1 MSQFRALN
9 SMPEWLA
16 SKGTGDSLGL
26 SFHLKTGTNGYGMLD
41 SFPIQKLH
49 IFLKKWDEAG
59 LYIKLA

>member
-49 IFLKKWDEAG
+49 VF
-59 LYIKLA
+59 

>member
-41 SFPIQKLH
+41 SFPIPQFSQPLSLTVV
-49 IFLKKWDEAG
+49 I
-59 LYIKLA
+59 IK